1 MANRRREYRVGVFE
15 AKTHLSDLL
24 RQVEAGVVVVIER
37 RGRPVAELR
46 LPETPEPADGRPLA
60 EAWRSLRE
68 RMARPL
74 ASTEELRELI
84 EAGRRW

>member
-1 MANRRREYRVGVFE
+1 MAKRRREYRVGVFE

-24 RQVEAGVVVVIER
+24 RRVEAGVVVVIER
-37 RGRPVAELR
+37 RGQPVAELR
-46 LPETPEPADGRPLA
+46 RPESSEPADGRSLA

-68 RMARPL
+68 RIGRPL
-74 ASTEELRELI
+74 ASNDELRELI